1 MAYRTLKSIFH
12 QKDREAADREETARR
27 TSPSALHWN
36 FTIGEFT
43 MFCLVTPEIAVH
55 IEQIMVLENRAR
67 ELWNRL
73 PRGVRHHY
81 LRSMIIEEIHATN
94 EIESVYSTRQEIA
107 EVLDAVN
114 GLAPSERH
122 RFREMARLYVALIDG
137 KSEIPGG
144 LDALRTV
151 YDDVTAGEITGQDAP
166 DGTRF
171 RAGTVRIFDGQKV
184 VHQGSPSEE
193 DIEEGLQEMLR
204 QSRDESI
211 PALIRA
217 VSAHFIFENVHPFYD
232 GNGRTGRYLLAMD
245 LTRSLS
251 PAAWLSLS
259 ATIADNKDRYY
270 TAFQNAENPMNRGDA
285 TTFVSELLD
294 IIAEAQGRLCTD
306 LELRTAQMARM
317 FERITELDTDE
328 KSPLAGTPKD
338 TLTVLSIIGQASL
351 FGERGEVDLDAI
363 ASSTGKSKQYVRPKT
378 VDLVNRCLVEQTSGR
393 PLRFRLT
400 AQGRELLGLDDGDQ
414 ENIVQQA

>member
-1 MAYRTLKSIFH
+1 
-12 QKDREAADREETARR
+12 
-27 TSPSALHWN
+27 
-36 FTIGEFT
+36 
-43 MFCLVTPEIAVH
+43 
-55 IEQIMVLENRAR
+55 
-67 ELWNRL
+67 
-73 PRGVRHHY
+73 
-81 LRSMIIEEIHATN
+81 
-94 EIESVYSTRQEIA
+94 
-107 EVLDAVN
+107 
-114 GLAPSERH
+114 
-122 RFREMARLYVALIDG
+122 
-137 KSEIPGG
+137 
-144 LDALRTV
+144 
-151 YDDVTAGEITGQDAP
+151 
-166 DGTRF
+166 
-171 RAGTVRIFDGQKV
+171 
-184 VHQGSPSEE
+184 
-193 DIEEGLQEMLR
+193 MLR

-251 PAAWLSLS
+251 PVAWLSLS

-270 TAFQNAENPMNRGDA
+270 TAFRNAESPMNRGDA
-285 TTFVSELLD
+285 STFVSELLD

-328 KSPLAGTPKD
+328 KSPSAGTPKG

-363 ASSTGKSKQYVRPKT
+363 AGSTGKSKQYVRPKT
-378 VDLVNRCLVEQTSGR
+378 VDLVNRCLVEQPSGS

-400 AQGRELLGLDDGDQ
+400 AQGRELLGLDDGDH